1 MKIKLN
7 STTPDQLDWL
17 VAKCKGKI
25 ISIWGN
31 TIEVK
36 DRYSFEDG
44 YKFSPSTNR
53 EQGGRIIDREKI
65 GTVYYPDM
73 NCVTG
78 EILPRWV
85 GYVGYDVV
93 HSAPGPTRLIAAM
106 RCYVASKM
114 GNDVEVPEEL
124 K

>member
-17 VAKCKGKI
+17 VATCEGKI
-25 ISIWGN
+25 ISIWGGN

-44 YKFSPSTNR
+44 YKFSPSTDWS
-53 EQGGRIIDREKI
+53 QGGPIIERERIDVSYTGLLWGAARQLNE
-65 GTVYYPDM
+65 YEEPD
-73 NCVTG
+73 
-78 EILPRWV
+78 EWF
-85 GYVGYDVV
+85 
-93 HSAPGPTRLIAAM
+93 GPTPLIAAM
-106 RCYVASKM
+106 RAYVASKL
-114 GNDVEVPEEL
+114 GDEVEIPEKL